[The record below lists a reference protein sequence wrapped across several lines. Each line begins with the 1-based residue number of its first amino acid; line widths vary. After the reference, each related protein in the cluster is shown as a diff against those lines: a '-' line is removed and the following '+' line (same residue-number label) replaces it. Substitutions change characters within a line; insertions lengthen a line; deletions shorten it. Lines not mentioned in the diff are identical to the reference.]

1 MSHFTISVISC
12 KINNIRCE
20 RFKPHSP
27 LNIIMEDKHKTKDQL
42 IAELAEMRQRT
53 AEMEKLRTK
62 FSRVQKMMREAV
74 VRANDEK
81 AKTEAIIAT
90 LGDGISIQDI
100 HYKVLFQNERHKQL
114 VGDHAGEYCYKAY
127 QKKNQVCEG
136 CHLSLSY
143 KDGGIHKKEQ
153 FRITDKGTIYYEII
167 SSSLRNARGEIVAG
181 IEAVRDIT
189 ERKNAEIEKENLIA
203 QLKEALERI
212 NTLKGMIPMCA
223 WCKKIRDDRGYWS
236 HVEQYVEE
244 HTEALFTHGICPDC
258 IDKVKEEE
266 ENEQ

>member
-1 MSHFTISVISC
+1 
-12 KINNIRCE
+12 
-20 RFKPHSP
+20 
-27 LNIIMEDKHKTKDQL
+27 MEDKKKTKDQL
-42 IAELAEMRQRT
+42 IAELTEMRQKT

-62 FSRVQKMMREAV
+62 VSRAQRMMREAV

-81 AKTEAIIAT
+81 AKTESIIAA

-114 VGDHAGEYCYKAY
+114 VGDHAGEYCYKGY
-127 QKKNQVCEG
+127 QRKDHVCEG
-136 CHLSLSY
+136 CHLSLSF
-143 KDGGIHKKEQ
+143 KDGNIHRKEQ
-153 FRITDKGTIYYEII
+153 FRITDKGKIYYEII
-167 SSSLRNARGEIVAG
+167 SSALRNARGEIVAG

-189 ERKNAEIEKENLIA
+189 KRKNAEMGKENLIV
-203 QLKEALERI
+203 QLKEALEKI

-223 WCKKIRDDRGYWS
+223 WCKKIRDDRGYWNQ
-236 HVEQYVEE
+236 VERYVEE

-266 ENEQ
+266 ADRQ